1 MAGDRLRIL
10 YVADGRSPIALNWI
24 AGLAAA
30 GHEIHLRSTFPCQP
44 ELPLA
49 SFGILPVAFGSA
61 AGAASRGERAAGL
74 RRVIP
79 VGLRTAFRQWLV
91 PRSLPGAAA
100 SLQTAIRAVQPDLI
114 HAMRIPFEGMLS
126 ALAVQQLS
134 GAPPLLVSI
143 WGNDFTLHA
152 PATRQLAELTRLTLL
167 HAAALHADCRR
178 DLRLANE
185 WGFPPGRATVVL
197 PGGGGVQPEI
207 FYPSDDPEPAP
218 GAPLTVIQ
226 PRGFR
231 AYVQNEAFFKALPLI
246 LARYPGTRFLFPGMA
261 GEAQAQDWVRQ
272 LNLTQSVELLP
283 HQTREQMARLFRQSQ
298 VIVSP
303 TTHDGTP
310 NTFLEAL
317 ACGCFPVAGDL
328 ESLREW
334 ITPDVNGL
342 LCDPTAPRVVADAVT
357 QALAAPE
364 LRRQARPINLNL
376 IAERASYPVVMQQ
389 AQDFYRQ
396 IMNQ

>member
-1 MAGDRLRIL
+1 MAGSRLRIL
-10 YVADGRSPIALNWI
+10 VVADGRSPIALNWI

-49 SFGILPVAFGSA
+49 SYGVLPVAFGPA

-79 VGLRTAFRQWLV
+79 VGLRTALRQWLV

-100 SLQTAIRAVQPDLI
+100 SLQTAIHTIQPDLV
-114 HAMRIPFEGMLS
+114 HALRIPFEGMLS
-126 ALAVQQLS
+126 ALAVKGLAS
-134 GAPPLLVSI
+134 APPLLVSI

-152 PATRQLAELTRLTLL
+152 PATRQMAALTRLTLQQ
-167 HAAALHADCRR
+167 AAALHADCRR
-178 DLRLANE
+178 DLRLAHD
-185 WGFPPGRATVVL
+185 WGFPAGRATVVL
-197 PGGGGVQPEI
+197 PGGGGVQPEL
-207 FYPSDDPEPAP
+207 FYPLEDPEPAA
-218 GAPLTVIQ
+218 GEALTVIQ

-246 LARYPGTRFLFPGMA
+246 LARFPDTRFLFPGM
-261 GEAQAQDWVRQ
+261 EIETQAQDWVRQ
-272 LNLTQSVELLP
+272 LGLSWSVELLP
-283 HQTREQMARLFRQSQ
+283 HQTREQMAQLFRRSQ

-334 ITPDVNGL
+334 IVPGVNGL
-342 LCDPTAPRVVADAVT
+342 LCDPTAPQAVAEAVT

-376 IAERASYPVVMQQ
+376 IAERASYPEVMQQ
-389 AQDFYRQ
+389 AQAFYQQ
-396 IMNQ
+396 IVNQ

>member
-1 MAGDRLRIL
+1 MALDRLRIL
-10 YVADGRSPIALNWI
+10 FVADGRSPIALNWI

-49 SFGILPVAFGSA
+49 SFGVLPVAFGSA
-61 AGAASRGERAAGL
+61 AGAASRGERASGL

-79 VGLRTAFRQWLV
+79 VGFRTALRQWLV

-100 SLQTAIRAVQPDLI
+100 GLKNAIRAVQPDLI

-134 GAPPLLVSI
+134 SAPPLLVSI

-152 PATRQLAELTRLTLL
+152 SATRQLAELTRLTLQQ
-167 HAAALHADCRR
+167 ATALHADCRR
-178 DLRLANE
+178 DLRLARE
-185 WGFPPGRATVVL
+185 WGFQLDRGTVVL

-218 GAPLTVIQ
+218 GEPLTVIQ

-231 AYVQNEAFFKALPLI
+231 AYVQNEAYFKALPLI
-246 LARYPGTRFLFPGMA
+246 LACSPGTRFLFPGMA
-261 GEAQAQDWVRQ
+261 GEAQAQNWVRQ
-272 LNLTQSVELLP
+272 LNLSRSVELLP
-283 HQTREQMARLFRQSQ
+283 YQTREQMAQLFRRSQ

-317 ACGCFPVAGDL
+317 ACGSFPVAGDL

-334 ITPDVNGL
+334 ITPGINGL
-342 LCDPTAPRVVADAVT
+342 LCDPTEPQAVAEAVK
-357 QALAAPE
+357 QALASPE

-376 IAERASYPVVMQQ
+376 IGQRASYPVVMQQ
-389 AQDFYRQ
+389 AQAFYRQ
-396 IMNQ
+396 ILSQ

>member
-49 SFGILPVAFGSA
+49 SFGVLPVAFGAA
-61 AGAASRGERAAGL
+61 AGAASRGDRAFGL

-79 VGLRTAFRQWLV
+79 VGLRTALRQWLV

-100 SLQTAIRAVQPDLI
+100 NLQAAIRELQPDLI

-126 ALAVQQLS
+126 ALAVQQLPS
-134 GAPPLLVSI
+134 APPLLVSI

-152 PATRQLAELTRLTLL
+152 PATRQLAELTRLTMRQ
-167 HAAALHADCRR
+167 AAAVHADCQR
-178 DLRLANE
+178 DLYLSRE
-185 WGFPPGRATVVL
+185 WGFPSGRATVVL

-207 FYPSDDPEPAP
+207 FYPLDDPEPAP
-218 GAPLTVIQ
+218 GEPLTVIQ

-246 LARYPGTRFLFPGMA
+246 LARLPATRYLFPGMA
-261 GEAQAQDWVRQ
+261 NEDQAQDWVRQ

-283 HQTREQMARLFRQSQ
+283 HQTREQMARLFRRSQ

-334 ITPDVNGL
+334 ITPGVNGL
-342 LCDPTAPRVVADAVT
+342 LCDPTAPQAVAEAVT
-357 QALAAPE
+357 RALESPE

-376 IAERASYPVVMQQ
+376 IAERASYPLVMQQ
-389 AQDFYRQ
+389 AEAFYRQ
-396 IMNQ
+396 ILNP